1 MEESIQARLQQ
12 HNTESLSRML
22 DLWGE
27 HPDVFGNLAKDEED
41 EEDEEDEPKRGKGKE
56 VLRYWDAEPEFF

>member
-27 HPDVFGNLAKDEED
+27 HPDVFGSEKDEED
-41 EEDEEDEPKRGKGKE
+41 RPRKGKGKQ
-56 VLRYWDAEPEFF
+56 VLGYWDGEPEFF

>member
-1 MEESIQARLQQ
+1 MEESIQAWLQQ

-27 HPDVFGNLAKDEED
+27 HPDVFDTEKEE
-41 EEDEEDEPKRGKGKE
+41 EEELKKEKGKE
-56 VLRYWDAEPEFF
+56 VLRYWDGEPDFFS

>member
-12 HNTESLSRML
+12 HNTESLSKML

-27 HPDVFGNLAKDEED
+27 HLDVFGVEKEEK
-41 EEDEEDEPKRGKGKE
+41 EEEPKKGKGKE
-56 VLRYWDAEPEFF
+56 VLRYWHGEPDFFDPE